1 MHRRIALIA
10 VTLAAAAAPPAA
22 AAGDLVLSAGDVAA
36 LEPAG
41 TGAGVARKAL
51 PGSLPRALRGAR
63 TQGAA
68 FTGAGRR
75 LRTGAFVAGSEA
87 RARRA
92 LRGLAKGMSRLK
104 GLGYARTRSSGS
116 SVTATVVLRAG
127 RAIGVVRYSAPKR
140 LTRAG
145 TAAAAKA
152 YATVL
157 AARMDSALSRTAWD
171 RAMDGIREDGSV
183 RPGTAI
189 KAFAIAYGSIPGAKR
204 PARRA
209 GAPADGTLAAQLVAR
224 SWDDLTSAQ
233 RRAIERKLGTPHTG
247 AAKAVAHASQDDTP
261 DPALQA
267 AADQYAAFYSA
278 RMGIPAPVIDVY
290 TTAEEIVGDDGTM
303 AAGEALPEDDAGGW
317 SGPPVSCRIRIS
329 PTGQQASA
337 NALADTVAHEVFHCF
352 QFTRADWT
360 VLSPWILEGM
370 AAWAASVAAGTEP
383 ENVMYAYAPYL
394 EAPDQHLFTRDYDGI
409 GFWGWAEQAG
419 GADQLWSRLPA
430 ILTDATSANAFA
442 AAGGADPG
450 FLDGWASATFR
461 YPKTGGA
468 WNQVRP
474 FPVPYTEQAPPA
486 TVVDAD
492 ADLESVGYALRQYL
506 VVEDPS
512 KPLVQVQRAAGHL
525 RAGTEQE
532 DFGPVGQDWFCFGDC
547 TCPKGQASTVPIHR
561 PVGQPLLSLGQTGGA
576 AAGKGSVAY
585 HALDAFCSEPG
596 TGVTV
601 SGATDFSISE
611 PGYCV
616 RPFPGVF
623 QVQMPVSAGGQKV
636 FQVVL
641 EVAGFTGAGTYH
653 TGPSVATVYDFRK
666 GPAHLWET
674 PESGDITI
682 QDPGGAAGEGAFGT
696 VTSSTT
702 GTSVDLG
709 TTQVK
714 VSGAWRCRG

>member
-1 MHRRIALIA
+1 MYRRIALIA

-41 TGAGVARKAL
+41 KGAGVARKAL

-63 TQGAA
+63 TQGSA

-233 RRAIERKLGTPHTG
+233 RSAIERKLGTPHTG

-474 FPVPYTEQAPPA
+474 FAVPYTEQAPPA

-547 TCPKGQASTVPIHR
+547 TCPKGQASTVP
-561 PVGQPLLSLGQTGGA
+561 S
-576 AAGKGSVAY
+576 
-585 HALDAFCSEPG
+585 
-596 TGVTV
+596 
-601 SGATDFSISE
+601 
-611 PGYCV
+611 
-616 RPFPGVF
+616 
-623 QVQMPVSAGGQKV
+623 
-636 FQVVL
+636 
-641 EVAGFTGAGTYH
+641 
-653 TGPSVATVYDFRK
+653 TGPSASPCSRSARPAAPPPARAAWRTTPSTRSAPSP
-666 GPAHLWET
+666 GPA
-674 PESGDITI
+674 
-682 QDPGGAAGEGAFGT
+682 
-696 VTSSTT
+696 
-702 GTSVDLG
+702 
-709 TTQVK
+709 
-714 VSGAWRCRG
+714 